1 MVKRS
6 SSKRLSGVQFL
17 AGPHMYKIGDEKSLH
32 RFNLEK
38 KITKEKNIK
47 KKEMYIKMLKTY
59 EKL

>member
-1 MVKRS
+1 
-6 SSKRLSGVQFL
+6 
-17 AGPHMYKIGDEKSLH
+17 MYKIGDEKSLH

-38 KITKEKNIK
+38 KIEKEKNIK